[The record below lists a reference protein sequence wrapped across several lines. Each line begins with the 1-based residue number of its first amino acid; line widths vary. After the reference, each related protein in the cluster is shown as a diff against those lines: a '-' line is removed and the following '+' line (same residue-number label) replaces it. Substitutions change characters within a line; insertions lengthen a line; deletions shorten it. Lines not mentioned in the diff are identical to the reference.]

1 MVAAA
6 KLAVVAGAWLLVP
19 AKCCKFVVAGARWFK
34 RRWRRFVCLV
44 RSAAVTAEMEQ
55 VQWCG
60 EDGCCGG
67 RHGCA
72 RGRRTRWWLARLQ
85 VQW

>member
-19 AKCCKFVVAGARWFK
+19 AKCCRFVAAGARWFK
-34 RRWRRFVCLV
+34 RRWQRFVCLV
-44 RSAAVTAEMEQ
+44 RSAVVTAEMEQ

-60 EDGCCGG
+60 
-67 RHGCA
+67 A
-72 RGRRTRWWLARLQ
+72 
-85 VQW
+85 